1 MGGGNRDALKKAI
14 RALRRQYCG
23 NSPVEQALKQLD
35 PRRKRGRPKGT
46 TQYLEINAALL
57 LEAYDLYRYGDPKG
71 AYKPVRTHKA
81 LVRTVER
88 HWPECRGGADTI
100 KNAVRRIYKQFRR
113 EPLARIV
120 AAPEGVELK
129 GRIAVQD
136 DPDPPSRMWYHRS
149 SFRPSPRPPLISARD
164 LKGKAQLTT

>member
-1 MGGGNRDALKKAI
+1 MGGDDQDALKKAI
-14 RALRRQYCG
+14 RALRKQHRG
-23 NSPVEQALKQLD
+23 NSLVEQALKQLD
-35 PRRKRGRPKGT
+35 PPRKRGRRKGT
-46 TQYLEINAALL
+46 TKHLENDAELM
-57 LEAYDLYRYGDPKG
+57 LEAYYLYQTGHFFGDPKG
-71 AYKPVRTHKA
+71 ANKPLRSTHEA

-88 HWPECRGGADTI
+88 HWLKCRGWAATT
-100 KNAVRRIYKQFRR
+100 KNVVRRSYKRFRG

-149 SFRPSPRPPLISARD
+149 AFRPPLRPP
-164 LKGKAQLTT
+164 LT

>member
-1 MGGGNRDALKKAI
+1 MGGGNQDALKKAI
-14 RALRRQYCG
+14 RALRKQHRG
-23 NSPVEQALKQLD
+23 NSLVEQALKQLD
-35 PRRKRGRPKGT
+35 PPRKRGRWKGT
-46 TQYLEINAALL
+46 APYPKSDAALM
-57 LEAYDLYRYGDPKG
+57 LEAYYLYRTGHFYGDPEC
-71 AYKPVRTHKA
+71 AYKPVRSTHEA

-88 HWPECRGGADTI
+88 HWLKCRGGADTI
-100 KNAVRRIYKQFRR
+100 KNAVRRIYTRFRR

-149 SFRPSPRPPLISARD
+149 SFRPPPRPPL
-164 LKGKAQLTT
+164 K